1 MPIGGISVCAMRRG
15 ISSLRLRQSTRAMGS
30 GPLGHRASRGLGTT
44 GGENGPAQIAQ
55 AALPNTA
62 VRTLGPGGRLNSS
75 WQMDITIS
83 TVMAMGKPANRLGDA
98 STSWPGAFEVV
109 IKYHQRSCSPHCE
122 GAPKTPATVITS
134 KEHGCLANKDQL
146 SQSSGF
152 LARADNLSWG
162 YSFPPYC
169 IHNWVYFLLRP
180 QDGL

>member
-1 MPIGGISVCAMRRG
+1 
-15 ISSLRLRQSTRAMGS
+15 
-30 GPLGHRASRGLGTT
+30 
-44 GGENGPAQIAQ
+44 
-55 AALPNTA
+55 
-62 VRTLGPGGRLNSS
+62 
-75 WQMDITIS
+75 
-83 TVMAMGKPANRLGDA
+83 MAMGKPANRLGDA